1 MKPSGHLTSSW
12 NRRLETSLEPDSGAN
27 ECCENPHG
35 CGARENFK
43 SEWLGF
49 RESVQAPAPTP
60 DTGRGGVTGR
70 ADGAVA
76 LENSDKERNVFVKGV
91 RFR

>member
-1 MKPSGHLTSSW
+1 MKIRMDAEQEKIL
-12 NRRLETSLEPDSGAN
+12 SL
-27 ECCENPHG
+27 
-35 CGARENFK
+35 
-43 SEWLGF
+43 WLGF

-70 ADGAVA
+70 ADGAAA
-76 LENSDKERNVFVKGV
+76 LENSDKERNVFGKGV